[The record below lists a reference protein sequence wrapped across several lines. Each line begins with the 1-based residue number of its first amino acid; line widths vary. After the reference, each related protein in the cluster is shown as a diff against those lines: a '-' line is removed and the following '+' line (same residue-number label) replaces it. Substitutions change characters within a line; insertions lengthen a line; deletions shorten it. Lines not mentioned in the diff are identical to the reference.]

1 MGNRVVDAAR
11 SKVLSLLGLDPI
23 RSYVAAKV
31 VRGPRLRQG
40 DVLRERIELWTD
52 AGDMVPCLLLNPI
65 DDDHHVG
72 AVVAVHQHAANYA
85 LGKSELAGLG
95 GDPRMAFAVEL
106 AESGVPTLVPDLLGF
121 EERQRDAVDPQLAED
136 RDAQDLMA
144 GGSTLQ
150 GVHTRDIAMATS
162 WLEAC
167 DEVQGPLGI
176 VGHSLGGQVG
186 LFNLA
191 CDPRLRAGV
200 LSCGIGTLE
209 SFEREGISHNP
220 AWFVPNLRKAGD
232 AHLVAQ
238 AIEDQRVLI
247 VAGQEDPLFPFQDV
261 QGLVSSFREGV
272 ADFVPFE
279 GGHAFP
285 SVQRRHAVSWLKSRL
300 AEARSIP

>member
-1 MGNRVVDAAR
+1 MF
-11 SKVLSLLGLDPI
+11 
-23 RSYVAAKV
+23 
-31 VRGPRLRQG
+31 LR
-40 DVLRERIELWTD
+40 
-52 AGDMVPCLLLNPI
+52 PI
-65 DDDHHVG
+65 DDDHQVG
-72 AVVAVHQHAANYA
+72 AVVAVHQHAGNYA
-85 LGKSELAGLG
+85 LGKSELAGLE
-95 GDPRMAFAVEL
+95 GDPQMAFAAEL
-106 AESGVPTLVPDLLGF
+106 AESGVPALVPDLLGF
-121 EERQRDAVDPQLAED
+121 EERQRDAVDGRLAEN
-136 RDAQDLMA
+136 RDAQDLLA

-167 DEVQGPLGI
+167 DDVTGPLGI

-232 AHLVAQ
+232 VHLVAQ
-238 AIEDQRVLI
+238 AIENQRVLI

-261 QGLVSSFREGV
+261 QSLVSSFREGV
-272 ADFVPFE
+272 ADFVSFD

-285 SVQRRHAVSWLKSRL
+285 SAQRGHAVSWLKASL
-300 AEARSIP
+300 IAAQPTP